1 MEDNKLN
8 IKLTND
14 PLNLSECYRFVVE
27 PSCGGINAFVGTV
40 RQWNKGEEITHLDFE
55 SYEPMAI
62 AELEKIAKKAK
73 DQFNTQKICIHHRL
87 GKVAITEI
95 AVIITVSCKHRK
107 AAFQACEFIIDQL
120 KKDVPIWK
128 KEFLSNG
135 SYWVNARP

>member
-1 MEDNKLN
+1 MDNSIE
-8 IKLTND
+8 IKI
-14 PLNLSECYRFVVE
+14 SEQELDLDHCYQYAVE
-27 PSCGGINAFVGTV
+27 PACGGINAFVGTV

-55 SYEPMAI
+55 CYEPMAI
-62 AELEKIAKKAK
+62 AELEKIANDAK
-73 DQFNTQKICIHHRL
+73 STFGASKVCIHHRV

-107 AAFQACEFIIDQL
+107 AAFQACEYIIDNL
-120 KKDVPIWK
+120 KKGVPIWK